1 MDDTDLTLTGPSLPI
16 LLDGL
21 NVDAAL
27 LQRRLAAGAVSDA
40 ESGSRDGSDKKKVQ
54 VAKDFESLLLG
65 KLMDQVERTVGGWDS
80 EEEAGGASGQVRGLF
95 WMFLAREIAD
105 SGGFGLW
112 KDVYRSLS
120 ETGAAQT
127 SPQEAGEDK

>member
-1 MDDTDLTLTGPSLPI
+1 MDDTDLTLTQPSLPI

-21 NVDAAL
+21 NVEAAS

-40 ESGSRDGSDKKKVQ
+40 EEFSDKKKVK

-80 EEEAGGASGQVRGLF
+80 DEEAGGASGQVRGLF
-95 WMFLAREIAD
+95 WMFLGREIAD

-120 ETGAAQT
+120 ETGAAQAL
-127 SPQEAGEDK
+127 PQEAGEDK

>member
-1 MDDTDLTLTGPSLPI
+1 MDDTDLTLIEPRTLIRLSGRDVEAT
-16 LLDGL
+16 LLEE
-21 NVDAAL
+21 
-27 LQRRLAAGAVSDA
+27 RLTTDAVSDA
-40 ESGSRDGSDKKKVQ
+40 EEFSDKKKMQ

-120 ETGAAQT
+120 ETGAVQT